1 VCPFGATEDPA
12 LAEIV
17 QWYRRAR
24 TACEPFMFAEAR
36 FRTPWVD
43 DEFAATIRVARQ
55 WLCDHPCPD
64 RPLGQHFD
72 ELLGAYGEM
81 ASATVAR
88 AMELRM
94 NIEEHVKAL
103 DRWKT
108 QTLAL
113 VDSPAMDSG
122 VRVQRE
128 RRSAVRVPL
137 EGRAG

>member
-1 VCPFGATEDPA
+1 
-12 LAEIV
+12 
-17 QWYRRAR
+17 
-24 TACEPFMFAEAR
+24 
-36 FRTPWVD
+36 
-43 DEFAATIRVARQ
+43 
-55 WLCDHPCPD
+55 
-64 RPLGQHFD
+64 
-72 ELLGAYGEM
+72 
-81 ASATVAR
+81 
-88 AMELRM
+88 MELRM